1 MSFCYVPC
9 FDDLTKAKGK
19 QKKVKESESVKAK
32 MDDSSGTA
40 VDSQIEFFK
49 GVTSSVEKV
58 QDGLD
63 QVKKV
68 RIFENFWKQYVVLG

>member
-9 FDDLTKAKGK
+9 FDDLYKAKGK
-19 QKKVKESESVKAK
+19 QKKAKESESVKVK
-32 MDDSSGTA
+32 MDDASGTA

-49 GVTSSVEKV
+49 GITSSVEKI

-63 QVKKV
+63 QAKVK
-68 RIFENFWKQYVVLG
+68 IF